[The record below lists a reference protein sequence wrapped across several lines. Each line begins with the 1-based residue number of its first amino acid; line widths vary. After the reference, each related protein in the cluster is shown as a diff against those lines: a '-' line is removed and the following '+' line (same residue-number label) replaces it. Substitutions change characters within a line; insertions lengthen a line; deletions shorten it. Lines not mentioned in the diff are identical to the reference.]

1 MAARRMLWNG
11 SVVVRCEGISSQTIH
26 ARTAQGKSDA
36 TYRSPSMSVLA
47 KSARPV
53 TVAFDA
59 NWKNILECT
68 AAEVFEMMASVYLQQ
83 YSAPLE
89 EPKDELT
96 AMVGLAGALC

>member
-1 MAARRMLWNG
+1 
-11 SVVVRCEGISSQTIH
+11 
-26 ARTAQGKSDA
+26 
-36 TYRSPSMSVLA
+36 
-47 KSARPV
+47 
-53 TVAFDA
+53 VAFDA

>member
-1 MAARRMLWNG
+1 
-11 SVVVRCEGISSQTIH
+11 
-26 ARTAQGKSDA
+26 
-36 TYRSPSMSVLA
+36 MSVLA

-96 AMVGLAGALC
+96 AMVGLAGARC